1 MRILVIG
8 SGGREHALSWKIS
21 RSSRTSKLWIAPGNP
36 GTAHV
41 GENVPL
47 ASDDHAGITA
57 FARDNEVDLVV
68 IGPEAPLA
76 AGLGDTL
83 VEAGI
88 PVFGPGARAAELE
101 GSKAFCKELLVRH
114 RVPTASF
121 RVFRD
126 LNPALSY
133 LEGGIRFPQVV
144 KASGLAAGKGVV
156 ICDNPAQARKA
167 VKGMLE
173 EGLHGEAGR
182 TVVLEEFLD
191 GPEASV
197 FALTD
202 GRTMI
207 PLEICQDYKTLGDND
222 QGPNTGGMG
231 SLCPNPQVGDR
242 VRDAIE
248 REVLLPTLHA
258 MNREGRRFQGVL
270 FAGLKLT
277 PAGPKVL
284 EFNVRFGDPETQVL
298 MLRMRSDL
306 VPLLLACAKGNLEE
320 CQAPEWD
327 PRPAV
332 CVVLASPGYPNHP
345 TKGLEISGLE
355 ALEGREDLRVFH
367 AGTARKDGRLVTA
380 GGRVLGV
387 SALGDDVAQARARAY
402 EAAEAIRFE
411 GRQFRGDIALSPA
424 RSLGAAR

>member
-21 RSSRTSKLWIAPGNP
+21 RSSRVSKLWIAPGNP
-36 GTAHV
+36 GTGQV

-47 ASDDHAGITA
+47 ASGNQFGITA
-57 FARDNEVDLVV
+57 FARENRADLVV

-76 AGLGDTL
+76 AGLGDRL
-83 VEAGI
+83 GEAGI

-121 RVFRD
+121 RVFRE

-133 LEGGIRFPQVV
+133 LEGGLRFPLVV

-156 ICDNPAQARKA
+156 ICENAAQARKA

-182 TVVLEEFLD
+182 TVVLEEFLE
-191 GPEASV
+191 GPEASA

-207 PLEICQDYKTLGDND
+207 PLEICQDYKTLQEND

-284 EFNVRFGDPETQVL
+284 EFNVRFGDPETQTL
-298 MLRMRSDL
+298 MLRMRSDI

-332 CVVLASPGYPNHP
+332 CVVLASPGYPRRSV
-345 TKGLEISGLE
+345 KGLEITGLE
-355 ALEGREDLRVFH
+355 DLEGREDLQVFH
-367 AGTARKDGRLVTA
+367 AGTALEDGRLVTA

-387 SALGDDVAQARARAY
+387 SALGDDVAQARTRAY
-402 EAAEAIRFE
+402 EAAQAIRFE
-411 GRQFRGDIALSPA
+411 GRQIRGDIALRTTKA
-424 RSLGAAR
+424 LGAAR